1 MKGILPE
8 ITALVLLVG
17 CGGRSS
23 LLDENVI
30 PADYAAAPAEA
41 GSTGDVATD
50 TPSTGLSLVPLTSD
64 STGELTPNRLSIA
77 GGWYAYGDGWG
88 VVGPPGVCE
97 TIGMFAAAQCSTITS
112 PLPMNS
118 PGAMP
123 GMGFPQNPPG
133 TFCLSGI
140 AAQVIGNPPD
150 YSNIY
155 GIGMGV
161 DLNHANIVKMVY
173 DATAHG
179 VVGFQFDIT
188 GLPAAT
194 GDEVRVEL
202 PTPETSAD
210 GFASWGTSLTS
221 SLPGGGKSVRV
232 LFSELGQ
239 LFSSG
244 TPPAF
249 NPARLLSIEFHVPS
263 VASGATV
270 VSDLCV
276 SNLQAIVTD

>member
-8 ITALVLLVG
+8 ITALIVLVG

-23 LLDENVI
+23 LLDENVSAYDRT
-30 PADYAAAPAEA
+30 PALDG
-41 GSTGDVATD
+41 GSTGDAADDAPAV
-50 TPSTGLSLVPLTSD
+50 GLALVPLTPD
-64 STGELTPNRLSIA
+64 STGNIAPNRVGIA
-77 GGWYAYGDGWG
+77 GAWYPYGDGWG

-97 TIGMFAAAQCSTITS
+97 TIGMFTPDECSTITS
-112 PLPMNS
+112 PLPVNS
-118 PGAMP
+118 PGATP
-123 GMGFPQNPPG
+123 GIGFPQNPPG
-133 TFCLSGI
+133 TFCLSGT
-140 AAQVIGNPPD
+140 AAQVIGDPLD

-179 VVGFQFDIT
+179 VVGFQFDIS
-188 GLPAAT
+188 GLPVNA

-210 GFASWGTSLTS
+210 GFAYWGTSLMS
-221 SLPGGGKSVRV
+221 PLPGGGKSVRV
-232 LFSELGQ
+232 LFSDLVQ

-249 NPARLLSIEFHVPS
+249 DAARLLSIEFHVPS
-263 VASGATV
+263 IVTGATA

-276 SNLQAIVTD
+276 SNLQAIVSH